1 MGTDIDLS
9 LEKFD
14 LPDRY
19 ELDSIL
25 GEGGIGV
32 VLKARDTVLNKI
44 VAIKMLRSRLS
55 ANQAVR
61 FHTEARTL
69 ARLNHPNIL
78 TALDFQIT
86 EGGNPFLVLD
96 FIEGEDLDS
105 FIEREG
111 PLEPEAAGEIFC
123 QVLEG
128 LDYAHRQGIVHR
140 DIKPSNIM
148 LLEDH
153 NGELLVKIVDFGLSK
168 LFLGEQGDD
177 SFDQKVTATG
187 AMLGSPLYMSPE
199 QARGQPAGPAS
210 DIYSLGCVFYK
221 VLTGSPPF
229 FDDTAIGTIKM
240 RLEDPVP
247 ALSDLRPEGEFDPE
261 LQAIVSSML
270 EREPEKRP
278 KTPVM
283 VKKSL
288 ELVLESREEV
298 ANIDLEKEVT
308 EAGSND
314 INLGNG
320 RNPRVLVLYL
330 VIALVCL
337 GGGGFT
343 VSSLMKSSSQPPG
356 LSKRGAKDPILAREN
371 NPSESKNTKLDPER
385 LPFFLKKRESGGV
398 DVQSYTDVDDKDLPG
413 LFKLLGTDQKVVTL
427 KLEDS
432 SFSPG
437 GLQSLISHPAV
448 KSCRVMKLTH
458 CNISDAGLAGID
470 QLPNL
475 QELIL
480 DYCEMVTDDGIK
492 HLRTSKSLNSIGI
505 QGLKLS
511 SVGYGYLAELPN
523 LVHVDMRHT
532 KALDG
537 ACMQALSAAPALVW
551 LELAG
556 SGSDPTT
563 RVSAA
568 VLRNCG
574 GIKHL
579 DVLSL
584 ENIEPHDLG
593 PGLAGLK
600 DLGVTPKLRVIS
612 FREFRH
618 LPANLG
624 TLLKRFKG
632 LRSLMIKDCP
642 GLTEGVLV
650 SFAQADQITQM
661 SLYNRDLNDKIAALS
676 KICLMK
682 NLKELYL
689 DTSAKIYETE
699 LNRLINNRLR
709 LVFES
714 NGNGGGSIQDCYRT
728 K

>member
-1 MGTDIDLS
+1 MGQEIELD

-14 LPDRY
+14 LPERY
-19 ELDSIL
+19 ELDSVL

-32 VLKARDTVLNKI
+32 VLKALDTVLDKM

-86 EGGNPFLVLD
+86 ESGNPFLVLD
-96 FIEGEDLDS
+96 FLEGEDLDS
-105 FIEREG
+105 LIEREG
-111 PLEPEAAGEIFC
+111 PLAPEEAGEIFC
-123 QVLEG
+123 QVLDG

-153 NGELLVKIVDFGLSK
+153 AGDLLVKIVDFGLSK
-168 LFLGEQGDD
+168 LFLGDQGEDD
-177 SFDQKVTATG
+177 FDQKVTATG

-210 DIYSLGCVFYK
+210 DIYSMGCVFYR
-221 VLTGSPPF
+221 VLTGSPPYLC
-229 FDDTAIGTIKM
+229 DTAIETIQK
-240 RLEDPVP
+240 RLEDPP
-247 ALSDLRPEGEFDPE
+247 PTLSDLRPEVEVDPA
-261 LQAIVSSML
+261 LQEILFSML
-270 EREPEKRP
+270 EQEPEKRP
-278 KTPVM
+278 KTPAM

-288 ELVLESREEV
+288 EPVLDSSEDNENNDLES
-298 ANIDLEKEVT
+298 VT
-308 EAGSND
+308 TEPGSNTKD
-314 INLGNG
+314 LKNG
-320 RNPRVLVLYL
+320 KIPRAMVLYL

-337 GGGGFT
+337 GGGGFILSNLFR
-343 VSSLMKSSSQPPG
+343 SSKQLPG
-356 LSKRGAKDPILAREN
+356 LSKRGAKNTTLPMEKVL
-371 NPSESKNTKLDPER
+371 SESKKTELEPER

-398 DVQSYTDVDDKDLPG
+398 DVQSYTDVDDKHLPG
-413 LFKLLGTDQKVVTL
+413 LFKLLGTDEKVLTL
-427 KLEDS
+427 TLEDAR
-432 SFSPG
+432 FSAE
-437 GLQSLISHPAV
+437 GLQLLISHPAI
-448 KSCRVMKLTH
+448 KSCRIMKLTH
-458 CNISDAGLAGID
+458 CKISDSGLAGID

-475 QELIL
+475 QELNL

-492 HLRTSKSLNSIGI
+492 HLRTSRSLNSIGI

-537 ACMQALSAAPALVW
+537 ACMQALSAAPSLVW

-563 RVSAA
+563 RVPAA
-568 VLRNCG
+568 VLGNCA

-584 ENIEPHDLG
+584 ENIEPQDLV
-593 PGLAGLK
+593 PGLEGMGAA
-600 DLGVTPKLRVIS
+600 PRLRSIS
-612 FREFRH
+612 FRDFRH

-632 LRSLMIKDCP
+632 LQSLMIKDCP

-650 SFAQADQITQM
+650 SLAQADQLTQM

-682 NLKELYL
+682 NLKILIL
-689 DTSAKIYETE
+689 DSSAKIYEAE
-699 LNRLINNRLR
+699 LNRLINSRLQ
-709 LVFES
+709 LVIES
-714 NGNGGGSIQDCYRT
+714 NGNGRASIQDFCRT